1 MSSEITLAS
10 GSATALTA
18 LANGTFLTVW
28 NGAGNVPTAQI
39 YNFDGTKRGGP
50 ITLASGSIA
59 ENLNFTATSLNDGRF
74 VVAWQQKGAKDGIY
88 ARIFDV
94 NGTPAG
100 DAFKIASDP
109 VSQTLSQ
116 VIALDDGGFAITS
129 INEGTATIVRVAA
142 DGSQAMPF
150 AFQSNASGIGV
161 AKLQNGDFVAF
172 VDVTGPNGHDMV
184 THIFAADG
192 STFPAGEVFS
202 DILDDPLSP
211 HVAVLSDGGFVLV
224 WDGIDNGGND
234 SIIIHQY
241 DSTGQVLDS
250 GVGIL
255 FSEGPG
261 YTLGSPA
268 VKALPGGGFV
278 FAYMQ
283 EGGGGKDVY
292 VGHSRTNS
300 PSFLLARRTGEDF
313 FTSSDQEA
321 PEIAVLSDGRYVVSW
336 VNTVGSGT
344 ETRAEIFDPREMGV
358 NWVGTALSEQYQGT
372 IYDDILSGGGG
383 DDLIV
388 SDRGTDIL
396 NGGSGQDTLEGG
408 NDSDTYYVDSSGDRV
423 MESFAGGT
431 VDRVYA
437 AVSHTLAS
445 YVEQLYGSGSGSIN
459 LTGNSLANAIY
470 GNSGVNRINGSSG
483 KDSLTGGTG
492 KDTFIFNTKLSPNN
506 VDKILDFSVRDDTIW
521 LDNAIFKKLGSGSVS
536 TPKKLSSSYFVSSSK
551 AKDKNDYIVYDKTKG
566 YLYYDADGSG
576 SGKAVLVATL
586 SKNLKMTFAD
596 FYVI

>member
-1 MSSEITLAS
+1 
-10 GSATALTA
+10 
-18 LANGTFLTVW
+18 
-28 NGAGNVPTAQI
+28 
-39 YNFDGTKRGGP
+39 
-50 ITLASGSIA
+50 
-59 ENLNFTATSLNDGRF
+59 
-74 VVAWQQKGAKDGIY
+74 
-88 ARIFDV
+88 
-94 NGTPAG
+94 
-100 DAFKIASDP
+100 
-109 VSQTLSQ
+109 
-116 VIALDDGGFAITS
+116 
-129 INEGTATIVRVAA
+129 
-142 DGSQAMPF
+142 
-150 AFQSNASGIGV
+150 
-161 AKLQNGDFVAF
+161 
-172 VDVTGPNGHDMV
+172 
-184 THIFAADG
+184 
-192 STFPAGEVFS
+192 
-202 DILDDPLSP
+202 
-211 HVAVLSDGGFVLV
+211 
-224 WDGIDNGGND
+224 
-234 SIIIHQY
+234 
-241 DSTGQVLDS
+241 
-250 GVGIL
+250 
-255 FSEGPG
+255 
-261 YTLGSPA
+261 
-268 VKALPGGGFV
+268 
-278 FAYMQ
+278 
-283 EGGGGKDVY
+283 
-292 VGHSRTNS
+292 
-300 PSFLLARRTGEDF
+300 
-313 FTSSDQEA
+313 
-321 PEIAVLSDGRYVVSW
+321 
-336 VNTVGSGT
+336 
-344 ETRAEIFDPREMGV
+344 V

-445 YVEQLYGSGSGSIN
+445 YVEQLYASGSGSIN